1 MQHRVEPTPAEN
13 GCCVGDVALN
23 ELRLGRH
30 RIRVSGGAVVQDDHF
45 IALGQ
50 QLPGD
55 DGSDV
60 AGAADHQ
67 RLHRA
72 TVVTSRNRA
81 AAVSGLMSFTNAPIA
96 DSEPARYFS
105 LPTARRMVKTSR
117 CSRKSSSSA

>member
-1 MQHRVEPTPAEN
+1 MQHRVEPAPTQN
-13 GCCVGDVALN
+13 RCGFGDVALYQ
-23 ELRLGRH
+23 LRVGRH
-30 RIRVSGGAVVQDDHF
+30 RIRVSGGAVVEDDHF
-45 IALGQ
+45 IAFSE

-55 DGSDV
+55 DGTDV